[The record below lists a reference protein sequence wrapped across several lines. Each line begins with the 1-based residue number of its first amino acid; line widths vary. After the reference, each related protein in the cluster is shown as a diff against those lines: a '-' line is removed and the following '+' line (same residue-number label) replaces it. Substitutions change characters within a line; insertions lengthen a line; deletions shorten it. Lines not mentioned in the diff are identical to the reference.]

1 MDHGTRTDSEGESGT
16 AWNAELYDSKHSFV
30 WKCGIDLIDLL
41 APRANESVLDLGC
54 GTGHLTAQIASRG
67 AQVLGIDS
75 SADMILEARRNYPQL
90 RFEVADA
97 RDFQPSER
105 FDAVFSNAA
114 LHWMKEPHR
123 VVESVYRALKT
134 GGRFVAEF
142 GGKGNLRKL
151 IDGFYRAT
159 EALGHSQTKDPL
171 PWYFPTIG
179 EYAALLEKVGFGIES
194 MVLFDRPTPLEDG
207 EAGLRTWITMF
218 GGQFFSRLS
227 VENQERLIRKI
238 EDLLRPEIFQEGR
251 WVVDYRRL
259 RVKARRI

>member
-1 MDHGTRTDSEGESGT
+1 
-16 AWNAELYDSKHSFV
+16 
-30 WKCGIDLIDLL
+30 
-41 APRANESVLDLGC
+41 
-54 GTGHLTAQIASRG
+54 
-67 AQVLGIDS
+67 QVLGIDS
-75 SADMILEARRNYPQL
+75 SADMILEARREYPLL

-114 LHWMKEPHR
+114 LHWMKESYR
-123 VVESVYRALKT
+123 VAESVYRTLKS

-159 EALGHSQTKDPL
+159 EALGHSHTKDPL

-179 EYAALLEKVGFGIES
+179 EYAALLEEAGFDIES

-218 GGQFFSRLS
+218 GGQFYSSLS
-227 VENQERLIRKI
+227 VENQERLIQKI

-259 RVKARRI
+259 RVKAWRI